1 MNIKPFCESTQVFIP
16 NAFTPDG
23 DGLNDVLMV
32 RGKGIALVR
41 SFRIFSRWG
50 ELVFEKT
57 NFQPNDPAF
66 GWDGKIRG
74 VTGPAEVYVY
84 MADVV
89 CDNDLINTYKGNVTL
104 LK

>member
-1 MNIKPFCESTQVFIP
+1 
-16 NAFTPDG
+16 
-23 DGLNDVLMV
+23 MV
-32 RGKGIALVR
+32 RGKGISRVR

-66 GWDGKIRG
+66 GWDGRIRG
-74 VTGPAEVYVY
+74 ATGPSEVYVFI
-84 MADVV
+84 ADVI
-89 CDNDLINTYKGNVTL
+89 CENDLINTYKGNVTL